1 VRGGRRGLISRND
14 ALTYPDSLYAATAA
28 PALASPVLAGE
39 LACDVCVI
47 GGGYTGLS
55 AALHLAELVAGTA
68 ERFDLL
74 AAIPQ
79 RPFPGGAALRGLVL
93 SLGFLY
99 VWLMDRLRM

>member
-1 VRGGRRGLISRND
+1 M
-14 ALTYPDSLYAATAA
+14 TYPDSLYAATAA
-28 PALASPVLAGE
+28 PALKAPSLAGE
-39 LACDVCVI
+39 ATCDVCVI

-79 RPFPGGAALRGLVL
+79 RRFPGGPALRGPVL
-93 SLGFLY
+93 SLGFVY
-99 VWLMDRLRM
+99 VWLMDRLRL